1 VTNSA
6 APHLRDALA
15 DRYLL
20 ERELGRGGMATVY
33 LARDLKHDR
42 SVALKVLH
50 PELAATLGPERF
62 LREIHLTARLD
73 HPHIL
78 PVFDSGEAAG
88 FLWYTMP
95 YVGGE
100 SLRERLRH
108 ESQLPVEEA
117 VRIARE
123 VAEALDYAHRA
134 GVLHRDVKPEN
145 ILLSERHA
153 RVADFG
159 VARALE
165 AAGTPQLTAT
175 GLVVGT
181 PAYMSPEQ
189 ASAGQVDARSDVYAL
204 GCVLYE
210 MLAGEPPYTGA
221 TPQAVAAK
229 RLTDPIPS
237 IRRLRKEIPETVDR
251 AIRIALA
258 KTPADRFA
266 TAAQFG
272 SALAVPS
279 ARERDGSSPGAP
291 GTERHRARRLAVV
304 VLGVAALIALGLV
317 LFGRSRP
324 VLLAADERT
333 VMILPFRVA
342 GADPGLGYLRE
353 GMVDLLAA
361 KLTGDGGPRSVD
373 PRTVISAWRR
383 EGGSAHDDLPEER
396 ALAVARRLGAG
407 RLIEGSVVGPPER
420 VVLTASLVKVSGGRT
435 PLSVS
440 VEGPL
445 DSLSALVDRL
455 TARLLAGEAGEAE
468 NLANLTTT
476 SLPALEAYLEGRA
489 AYRSGRYIEAVQQF
503 GRALEIDSTFA
514 LAGLGLRA
522 AALWTSA
529 PEEATRG
536 LALAWA
542 ARDRLGKRDRLFLVA
557 AAGPRYPAPTPW
569 IEDLAAW
576 ERVVE
581 ASPDQ
586 PEAQYE
592 LADLLFHDG
601 PAFDADDS
609 WNRAAR
615 GFARAFALDSTFT
628 SPLSHLIELAAI
640 THDTASLRG
649 LSALYL
655 SRNPRADDA
664 DYVRWRL
671 VTGVGDTAEQTAV
684 RARFGQ
690 LPIHQLMIIAQ
701 IGQYDG
707 IALQDVERAMELIP
721 GRAQTRG
728 EREGTLFMLR
738 LYALNRG
745 RPDAASRATAALE
758 SYDSPSMPHGSLY
771 LRVLDALY
779 WNGDTASAAVAVSK
793 LAGSAGAPPA
803 RRAPAR
809 TSQLLDIC
817 VTELWRL
824 ARGDTR
830 TSERA
835 IVQLREG
842 AGVAAQAYSQL
853 REGAS
858 ARDVAFLPDLA
869 YSVQLCAGLLD
880 AMRSALDTSGM
891 ADQTLERLDSLA
903 RARSDEAQREL
914 VHAANLEIARLQESR
929 GNLTGALQALRRR
942 AYFSWDLDYFST
954 TLREE
959 GRIAVLTGDRA
970 GAVRAYQHY
979 LALRSDP
986 EPSQKPEVEQ
996 VRSEL
1001 ATLLAEPRP

>member
-1 VTNSA
+1 MTDSA
-6 APHLRDALA
+6 AHLRDALA

-42 SVALKVLH
+42 SVAVKVLH
-50 PELAATLGPERF
+50 PELAAALGPERF

-95 YVGGE
+95 YVEGE

-117 VRIARE
+117 VRLARE

-134 GVLHRDVKPEN
+134 GVVHRDVKPEN

-189 ASAGQVDARSDVYAL
+189 ASGGQVDARSDVYAL

-210 MLAGEPPYTGA
+210 MLAGEPPYTGP

-229 RLTDPIPS
+229 RLTDPVPS
-237 IRRLRKEIPETVDR
+237 IRRLREEIPETVDR

-266 TAAQFG
+266 TAGQFG
-272 SALAVPS
+272 SALTVPS
-279 ARERDGSSPGAP
+279 AGERDGSSASAP
-291 GTERHRARRLAVV
+291 GTEGRRTRRLAVV
-304 VLGVAALIALGLV
+304 VLGVAALIALGLA
-317 LFGRSRP
+317 LFSRSRP
-324 VLLAADERT
+324 ALLAADERA

-342 GADPGLGYLRE
+342 GADPGLSYLRE

-383 EGGSAHDDLPEER
+383 AGGSAQDDLPEEG
-396 ALAVARRLGAG
+396 ALEVARHLGAG
-407 RLIEGSVVGPPER
+407 RVIEGSVVGAPAR
-420 VVLTASLVKVSGGRT
+420 LVLTASLVRVSGVRA

-440 VEGPL
+440 IEGPL

-476 SLPALEAYLEGRA
+476 SLPALRAYLEGRA
-489 AYRSGRYIEAVQQF
+489 AYRSGRYDEAVQQF
-503 GRALEIDSTFA
+503 ERALEFDSTFA
-514 LAGLGLRA
+514 LAGLGLRSA
-522 AALWTSA
+522 AGWTSA
-529 PEEATRG
+529 PGEVPRG

-542 ARDRLGKRDRLFLVA
+542 ARDRLSKRDRLFLAA
-557 AAGPRYPAPTPW
+557 AAGPRYPAPSPL

-581 ASPDQ
+581 MAPDQ
-586 PEAQYE
+586 PESQYE
-592 LADLLFHDG
+592 LADLLYHFG
-601 PAFDADDS
+601 RVFDADDS

-615 GFARAFALDSTFT
+615 AFARALALDSTFS
-628 SPLSHLIELAAI
+628 SPLSHLIDLAAI
-640 THDTASLRG
+640 AHDTARLRA
-649 LSALYL
+649 LSELYL
-655 SRNPRADDA
+655 SRNSQADDA

-671 VTGVGDTAEQTAV
+671 ATGIGDTGGQAAV

-690 LPIHQLMIIAQ
+690 LPVQELLSIAQ

-707 IALQDVERAMELIP
+707 IALEDVERAMELIP
-721 GRAQTRG
+721 SRAQTRD
-728 EREGTLFMLR
+728 ERESALWVARVF
-738 LYALNRG
+738 ALNRG
-745 RPDAASRATAALE
+745 RPEAASRATAALE
-758 SYDSPSMPHGSLY
+758 SYDLQDMPHRSLY
-771 LRVLDALY
+771 FRVLDALY
-779 WNGDTASAAVAVSK
+779 WSGDTTAAAVAVRM
-793 LAGSAGAPPA
+793 LAESAEAPPA
-803 RRAPAR
+803 RPAPAR
-809 TSQLLDIC
+809 ASQLLDLC

-842 AGVAAQAYSQL
+842 TGVAELAYSKL
-853 REGAS
+853 REGLGS
-858 ARDVAFLPDLA
+858 ADLA

-880 AMRSALDTSGM
+880 AMRSALENRGE
-891 ADQTLERLDSLA
+891 AARKLERLDSLA
-903 RARSDEAQREL
+903 RARPTEAPPMLAQ
-914 VHAANLEIARLQESR
+914 AANLQLARLQESR
-929 GNLTGALQALRRR
+929 GNLTGALRALRRR
-942 AYFSWDLDYFST
+942 EYFNWDLTFFST
-954 TLREE
+954 ALREE
-959 GRIAVLTGDRA
+959 GRIAALAGDRDS
-970 GAVRAYQHY
+970 AVRAYQHY

-1001 ATLLAEPRP
+1001 AALLAEPRP

>member
-1 VTNSA
+1 VA
-6 APHLRDALA
+6 DIAVQLGEALRD
-15 DRYLL
+15 RYVL

-95 YVGGE
+95 YVEGE

-108 ESQLPVEEA
+108 ESQLSIEEA
-117 VRIARE
+117 VWIARE

-134 GVLHRDVKPEN
+134 GVVHRDVKPEN

-189 ASAGQVDARSDVYAL
+189 ASAGPVDARSDVYAL

-210 MLAGEPPYTGA
+210 MLAGEPPYTGP

-229 RLTDPIPS
+229 RLADPVPS
-237 IRRLRKEIPETVDR
+237 IRRLREETPETVDR

-258 KTPADRFA
+258 KTSADRFA
-266 TAAQFG
+266 TAGLFG
-272 SALAVPS
+272 SALGLPD

-291 GTERHRARRLAVV
+291 GPERRRARRLAVI
-304 VLGVAALIALGLV
+304 VLGVAALIALGLA
-317 LFGRSRP
+317 LFSRSRP
-324 VLLAADERT
+324 ARLAADERA

-383 EGGSAHDDLPEER
+383 AGGSTQDDLPEGR
-396 ALAVARRLGAG
+396 ALELARHLGAG
-407 RLIEGSVVGPPER
+407 RVIEGSVVGAPAR
-420 VVLTASLVKVSGGRT
+420 LVLTAFLARVSGARA

-440 VEGPL
+440 MEGPL
-445 DSLSALVDRL
+445 DSLSSLVDRL
-455 TARLLAGEAGEAE
+455 TARLLVGEAGEAE

-476 SLPALEAYLEGRA
+476 SLPALRAYLEGRA
-489 AYRSGRYIEAVQQF
+489 AYRGGRYSEAVQQF
-503 GRALEIDSTFA
+503 GRALDFDSTFA
-514 LAGLGLRA
+514 LAGIGLRSA
-522 AALWTSA
+522 AVWTSA
-529 PEEATRG
+529 GDEAPRG

-542 ARDRLGKRDRLFLVA
+542 ARDRLSKRDRLFLVA
-557 AAGPRYPAPTPW
+557 AAGPRYPAPSPW

-581 ASPDQ
+581 VTPDQ
-586 PEAQYE
+586 PESQYE
-592 LADLLFHDG
+592 LADILFHFG
-601 PAFDADDS
+601 RVFDADDS

-615 GFARAFALDSTFT
+615 AFARALALDSTFS
-628 SPLSHLIELAAI
+628 SPLSHLIDLAAVA
-640 THDTASLRG
+640 HDTASLRT
-649 LSALYL
+649 LSGLYL
-655 SRNPRADDA
+655 SRNPQADDA

-671 VTGVGDTAEQTAV
+671 ATGVGDTAEQSAV
-684 RARFGQ
+684 RTRFGQ
-690 LPIHQLMIIAQ
+690 LSIQLLSNIAQ

-707 IALQDVERAMELIP
+707 IALEDVERAMELSP
-721 GRAQTRG
+721 SKAQTSDDRQAA
-728 EREGTLFMLR
+728 LFMARVL
-738 LYALNRG
+738 ALNRG
-745 RPDAASRATAALE
+745 RPEAASRATETLQ
-758 SYDSPSMPHGSLY
+758 SYDAQATPHRSLY
-771 LRVLDALY
+771 YRVFDALY
-779 WNGDTASAAVAVSK
+779 WSGDTAAAVVAVRK
-793 LAGSAGAPPA
+793 LAESAEAPPA
-803 RRAPAR
+803 QPAPAR
-809 TSQLLDIC
+809 ASQLLDVC

-824 ARGDTR
+824 ARGETR
-830 TSERA
+830 MAERA
-835 IVQLREG
+835 IEQLREG
-842 AGVAAQAYSQL
+842 AGVAALAYPQL
-853 REGAS
+853 REEY
-858 ARDVAFLPDLA
+858 RPTDLA

-880 AMRSALDTSGM
+880 AMRSALENRGE
-891 ADQTLERLDSLA
+891 AVGKLERLDSLA
-903 RARSDEAQREL
+903 CARSTEAMPML
-914 VHAANLEIARLQESR
+914 VAAANLQIAHLEESR
-929 GNLTGALQALRRR
+929 GNLTGALRALRRR
-942 AYFSWDLDYFST
+942 AYFDWDLTFFST
-954 TLREE
+954 ALREE
-959 GRIAVLTGDRA
+959 GRIAALAGDRA
-970 GAVRAYQHY
+970 DAVRAYQHY